1 LSDDLSTSGSGKWYV
16 VEDRKEE
23 SKMEEIKGE
32 TQSAKK
38 ELCPRDTGRV
48 LSKGIQEDESMCRDV
63 DSGRQDDGQRY
74 GFRETR
80 QWAEM
85 WVQGC
90 ERLMLATFI
99 STQTPAEGGL
109 Y

>member
-1 LSDDLSTSGSGKWYV
+1 MSDDLSTSGSGKWYV

-48 LSKGIQEDESMCRDV
+48 
-63 DSGRQDDGQRY
+63 
-74 GFRETR
+74 F
-80 QWAEM
+80 
-85 WVQGC
+85 
-90 ERLMLATFI
+90 F
-99 STQTPAEGGL
+99 
-109 Y
+109 